1 MSYFTADLENNQR
14 ESEKT
19 PMSEEKKITNPR
31 FSGHTHSTVT
41 KQRIRETQQARYE
54 AMRKL
59 IRKGMQKPMT
69 DERVKEIC
77 NEVIDNFCKNNL
89 IEVKDNKKKPMN
101 INL

>member
-19 PMSEEKKITNPR
+19 PMSEEKKIINPR
-31 FSGHTHSTVT
+31 FSGKTHSSEA
-41 KQRIRETQQARYE
+41 KERIRAKQLARYE

-69 DERVKEIC
+69 EERVKEIC
-77 NEVIDNFCKNNL
+77 NEVIDDFCKKNL
-89 IEVKDNKKKPMN
+89 IEVRENKRPMN

>member
-1 MSYFTADLENNQR
+1 MSYYTADLENNQR

-19 PMSEEKKITNPR
+19 PMSEEKKIINPR
-31 FSGHTHSTVT
+31 FSGKTHSSEA
-41 KQRIRETQQARYE
+41 KERIRAKQLARYE

-69 DERVKEIC
+69 EERVKEIC
-77 NEVIDNFCKNNL
+77 NEVIDDFCKKNL
-89 IEVKDNKKKPMN
+89 IEVRENKRPMN

>member
-1 MSYFTADLENNQR
+1 MSYFTADLDNNQR

-19 PMSEEKKITNPR
+19 PMSEEKKIINPR
-31 FSGHTHSTVT
+31 FSGKTHSSEA
-41 KQRIRETQQARYE
+41 KERIREKQLARYE

-69 DERVKEIC
+69 EERVKEIC
-77 NEVIDNFCKNNL
+77 NEVIDDFCKKNL
-89 IEVKDNKKKPMN
+89 IEVRENKRPMN

>member
-1 MSYFTADLENNQR
+1 MSYFTADLDNNQR

-19 PMSEEKKITNPR
+19 PMSEEKKIINPR
-31 FSGHTHSTVT
+31 FSGKTHSSEA
-41 KQRIRETQQARYE
+41 KERIRAKQLARYE

-69 DERVKEIC
+69 EERVKEIC
-77 NEVIDNFCKNNL
+77 NEVIDDFCKKNL
-89 IEVKDNKKKPMN
+89 IEVRENKRPMN

>member
-19 PMSEEKKITNPR
+19 PMSEEKKIINPR
-31 FSGHTHSTVT
+31 FSGKTHSSEA
-41 KQRIRETQQARYE
+41 KERIRAKQLARYE

-69 DERVKEIC
+69 EERVKEIC
-77 NEVIDNFCKNNL
+77 NEVIDDFCKKNL
-89 IEVKDNKKKPMN
+89 IEVRENKRPMN
-101 INL
+101 ITL